1 MHRRRRTASFIATAF
16 VAAALA
22 PAAADAHA
30 SAGAPSAASGVTK
43 RKTFQTHCAVNRTA
57 ELARSI
63 RRG

>member
-1 MHRRRRTASFIATAF
+1 MHRRRRRTASLVATAF

-30 SAGAPSAASGVTK
+30 SAPSAAPGAAK
-43 RKTFQTHCAVNRTA
+43 RKTFQTHCVVNRTA